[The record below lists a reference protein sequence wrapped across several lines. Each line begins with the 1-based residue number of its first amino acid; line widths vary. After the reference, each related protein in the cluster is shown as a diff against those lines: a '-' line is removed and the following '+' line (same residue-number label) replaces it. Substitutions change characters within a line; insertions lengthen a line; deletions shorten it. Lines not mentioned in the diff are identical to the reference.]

1 MAYNIIWNFKG
12 GKEKLELDSRKRM
25 HLLEQALNYTRVGI
39 IITDPSIEDNPILI
53 ANKGFLEL
61 TGYEEQEII
70 GKNCRFLQGKD
81 TDEHSIHM
89 LRKAI
94 HNKESITIQLYNY
107 KKDGTGFWN
116 ELSIDHMWNEQ
127 EEKYFFVGVQK
138 DISNE
143 KQNELLYEKSLK
155 EIERISTPIVPIM
168 KDVSILPLIGT
179 MNDTR
184 MEALI
189 TSLSD
194 YLESSDQQY
203 LIIDLSG
210 LFEMDTYTVSRFL
223 KIHHFVSMMGKDL
236 LVAGIRPDMAMKTLS
251 IQDTW
256 SGMQTFKDVKMAVE
270 FIKQKE
276 LNAK

>member
-1 MAYNIIWNFKG
+1 M
-12 GKEKLELDSRKRM
+12 ELDSRKRM
-25 HLLEQALNYTRVGI
+25 HLLEKALNYTRVGI
-39 IITDPSIEDNPILI
+39 IVTDPSIEDNPIVI

-61 TGYEEQEII
+61 TGYEEHEII

-81 TDEHSIHM
+81 TDNISIKQ
-89 LRKAI
+89 LRDAI
-94 HNKESITIQLYNY
+94 QNKEPITIQIYNY

-116 ELSIDHMWNEQ
+116 ELSIDHMWDEQ
-127 EEKYFFVGVQK
+127 EGKYFFVGVQK
-138 DISNE
+138 DITNE

-155 EIERISTPIVPIM
+155 EIEKISTPIVPIM

-184 MEALI
+184 IEALI

-194 YLESSDQQY
+194 YLENSDQHY

-223 KIHHFVSMMGKDL
+223 KIHQFVSMMGKDL
-236 LVAGIRPDMAMKTLS
+236 LVAGIRPDMAMKTLT

-256 SGMQTFKDVKMAVE
+256 QGMRTFKDVKMAVE
-270 FIKQKE
+270 YIKQKE
-276 LNAK
+276 PEIN